1 VSELEA
7 YITTMPQ
14 MEAAIRRLAA
24 KIDAPDR
31 LLPTFDHVVG
41 DATPFIEQRGDGFHF
56 VVSERGTEYERV
68 VSSDAT
74 EILRLVFLGITF
86 DMAVDYEVG
95 HRMPGADPRRLI
107 FARQRELLEQFDS
120 AWARRRQQE
129 TEGILRQNPCRDE

>member
-24 KIDAPDR
+24 RIDAPDR
-31 LLPTFDHVVG
+31 LLPTFDHMVG

-68 VSSDAT
+68 VSADAT
-74 EILRLVFLGITF
+74 EILALVFQGITF
-86 DMAVDYEVG
+86 DMAVDYELA
-95 HRMPGADPRRLI
+95 HRVPGADSRRLI
-107 FARQRELLEQFDS
+107 WARQLEILEQLDS
-120 AWARRRQQE
+120 SWARRRQQE
-129 TEGILRQNPCRDE
+129 TQGILKQNPYRDE